1 MADPR
6 IPCAPLRRFLAQ
18 EKFVAP
24 KRVANTARCVRYP
37 TLRPAAR
44 IVVSDPEG
52 TVVSHKDRNLLR
64 IVRVLAVRAA
74 RDDRFNTRV
83 S

>member
-1 MADPR
+1 MADLR
-6 IPCAPLRRFLAQ
+6 I
-18 EKFVAP
+18 
-24 KRVANTARCVRYP
+24 KRAANTARRVRYP

-52 TVVSHKDRNLLR
+52 TVVCTKNRNLLR

-74 RDDRFNTRV
+74 RDDSFNARV
-83 S
+83 FYNAVLYWFS